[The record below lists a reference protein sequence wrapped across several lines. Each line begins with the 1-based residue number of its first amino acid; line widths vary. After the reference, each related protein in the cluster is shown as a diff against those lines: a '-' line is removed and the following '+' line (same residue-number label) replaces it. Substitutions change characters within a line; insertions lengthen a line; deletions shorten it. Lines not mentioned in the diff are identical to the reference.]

1 MPSGDITNL
10 NSDKELV
17 QKIKES
23 SDGAFKLLFIKYYSA
38 LINFCFYRIRN
49 LEASKDLV
57 QEIFTKL
64 WIARDNLNP
73 EKSIKSYLYKSAVNQ
88 IINFRKHSSSKN
100 ISLDESISTKEKSNI
115 INLENQI
122 DLFSCIEKLPEKLK
136 TVFMLSRIEGF
147 KYPEIAEICEIS
159 VKAVEKRMTKAFKVL
174 RKVLSN

>member
-1 MPSGDITNL
+1 MPSDDITNL
-10 NSDKELV
+10 YSDKELV

-23 SDGAFKLLFIKYYSA
+23 SDSAFKLLFTKYYSA

-64 WIARDNLNP
+64 WISRNNLDP
-73 EKSIKSYLYKSAVNQ
+73 DKSVKSYLYKSILNQ
-88 IINFRKHSSSKN
+88 IINFKKHSSSKTL
-100 ISLDESISTKEKSNI
+100 SLDESISIEENSNTS
-115 INLENQI
+115 NLENQI

-159 VKAVEKRMTKAFKVL
+159 VKAVEKRMTKAFKIL
-174 RKVLSN
+174 RKALSN